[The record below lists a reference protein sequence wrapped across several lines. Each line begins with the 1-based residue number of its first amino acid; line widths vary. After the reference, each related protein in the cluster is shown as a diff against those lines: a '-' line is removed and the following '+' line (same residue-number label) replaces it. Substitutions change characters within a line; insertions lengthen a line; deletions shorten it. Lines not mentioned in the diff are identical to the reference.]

1 MPLHHFTKTLA
12 KIFRFHAWLGT
23 LLFIGLGSVPSWAQA
38 LKGVGFSVT
47 HHAGQIIKHTEKL
60 TFELPDISQGTELSF
75 TFRTYGRQ
83 DWEAWRKYPILGLS
97 LHHFSLG
104 TDELGHAYGF
114 YPFIDIPLWG
124 GKGWKSFFQVGS
136 GIAWLTRPY
145 DRISNPNQNAI
156 GSRVNNSA
164 AIRIHGDFTLSPSWL
179 LTGGF
184 SFTHYSN
191 GKAQIPNFG
200 INIVGGSLGVQ
211 WTPSPLQANDY
222 REATASKARLKKW
235 GFSTYGAMAY
245 REYFTDGGPRFPVYI
260 GSAALLYQHNRIN
273 RFYAGL
279 EYEYQEGLAVWSKL
293 SWQDESE
300 EERFKS
306 ASRVMVFIGEEFLYG
321 PFAILLQ
328 AGTYWP
334 NIGILIPN
342 KVYTKLGMR
351 YYLPKLP
358 GSGARF
364 FGGVYL
370 KSHMI
375 TAEHISMGLGVTFD

>member
-1 MPLHHFTKTLA
+1 MPYQDLQKTLIMLR
-12 KIFRFHAWLGT
+12 KYPTWIWI
-23 LLFIGLGSVPSWAQA
+23 LLFLGLGIEPLGAQA

-60 TFELPDISQGTELSF
+60 TFELPDISQGTEVSL
-75 TFRTYGRQ
+75 TFRTYGRK

-97 LHHFSLG
+97 VHHFSLG
-104 TDELGHAYGF
+104 TDELGRAYGF
-114 YPFIDIPLWG
+114 FPFIDIPLWH
-124 GKGWKSFFQVGS
+124 GKGWKSYFQLGS

-145 DRISNPNQNAI
+145 DRITNPRQNAI
-156 GSRVNNSA
+156 GSKVNNSA
-164 AIRIHGDFTLSPSWL
+164 AIRIHGDITLNPNWV

-200 INIVGGSLGVQ
+200 INIVGGSVGMQ
-211 WTPSPLQANDY
+211 WTPRPLKAEDY
-222 REATASKARLKKW
+222 REATTSKARLKKW
-235 GFSTYGAMAY
+235 GFSTHGAMAY
-245 REYFTDGGPRFPVYI
+245 REYFTDGGPRYPVYI
-260 GSAALLYQHNRIN
+260 GSAALIYQHNRIN

-293 SWQDESE
+293 SWQDDSAQ
-300 EERFKS
+300 ERFKS
-306 ASRVMVFIGEEFLYG
+306 ASRLMVFVGEEFMYG
-321 PFAILLQ
+321 PWAILLQ

-342 KVYTKLGMR
+342 KIYTKLGMR
-351 YYLPKLP
+351 YYLPALP

-375 TAEHISMGLGVTFD
+375 TAEHISLGMGVTFD